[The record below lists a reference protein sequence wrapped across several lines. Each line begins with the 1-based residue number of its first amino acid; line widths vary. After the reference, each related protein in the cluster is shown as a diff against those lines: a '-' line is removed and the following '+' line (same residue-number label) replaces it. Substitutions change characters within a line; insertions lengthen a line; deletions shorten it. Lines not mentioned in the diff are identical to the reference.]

1 MRSTFG
7 ETSLSAGGAIVLL
20 VCATIIFCR
29 TASAQ
34 ASPAPTT
41 PCDRVCLEEITTKY
55 LEAMVAHD
63 PSRAPFAPIVK
74 FSQDNVLLNIG
85 DAMWATASG
94 LGKYKHYFADA
105 EHGDAGFIG
114 VVYENGVGT
123 IFILRLKVQNQLI
136 TEAEQFVAHDPHG
149 AAAYE
154 ASGGPDPRWLAPIPV
169 EKRQSREAIEMAA
182 YMYYE
187 AMEKN
192 DGKGVYAF
200 TNDCSRTED
209 GVKTTHQ
216 PKPQN
221 YGHSD
226 TDVGDF
232 TMLGCKVQWELGFMG
247 FTTGCRNR
255 RWLVVDPERGVILA
269 SAYLDYDGTVAEMHL
284 TDGRVWKVPPYFM
297 TPRTNQSNEAYRVEN
312 GDISLI
318 EMTMYEVPFN
328 AVPPFEQE
336 K

>member
-1 MRSTFG
+1 MQSIARRKILFAGTVIALIVGATTAFCPTAG
-7 ETSLSAGGAIVLL
+7 AQGTVAPSA
-20 VCATIIFCR
+20 T
-29 TASAQ
+29 
-34 ASPAPTT
+34 
-41 PCDRVCLEEITTKY
+41 CDRGCLEAITNKY
-55 LEAMVAHD
+55 LNAMVAHD

-74 FSQDNVLLNIG
+74 FSQDNVLLKIG
-85 DAMWATASG
+85 EAMWATASG
-94 LGKYKHYFADA
+94 LGTYKHYFADA

-114 VVYENGVGT
+114 VVYENGVAT

-154 ASGGPDPRWLAPIPV
+154 KSGGPDPRWLNTIPIDR
-169 EKRQSREAIEMAA
+169 RQSRESLEEAA
-182 YMYYE
+182 YMYYQ

-192 DGKGVYAF
+192 DGRGIYAF
-200 TNDCSRTED
+200 TDDCSRTED

-216 PKPQN
+216 PRPQN

-226 TDVGDF
+226 TDIGDF

-312 GDISLI
+312 GDIRLI

>member
-1 MRSTFG
+1 MRRIIG
-7 ETSLSAGGAIVLL
+7 RKIRCVGRAIVFIASTVWL
-20 VCATIIFCR
+20 IGPP
-29 TASAQ
+29 ASAQ
-34 ASPAPTT
+34 TGSDPQSS
-41 PCDRVCLEEITTKY
+41 CDRGCLEGITTKY

-63 PSRAPFAPIVK
+63 PARAPFAPTVK
-74 FSQDNVLLNIG
+74 FSQDNILLKVG
-85 DAMWATASG
+85 EAMWQTASA
-94 LGKYKHYFADA
+94 LGTYRHYFDDA

-114 VVYENGVGT
+114 VVYENGVGA
-123 IFILRLKVQNQLI
+123 IFILRLKVENHLI

-154 ASGGPDPRWLAPIPV
+154 ASGGPDPRWAAMIPP
-169 EKRQSREAIEMAA
+169 ERRQSREAIEMAA
-182 YMYYE
+182 YMYYQ

-192 DGKGVYAF
+192 DGRGIYAF
-200 TNDCSRTED
+200 TDDCSRTED
-209 GVKTTHQ
+209 GVRTTHQ
-216 PKPQN
+216 PRPQN

-226 TDVGDF
+226 TDIGDF
-232 TMLGCKVQWELGFMG
+232 TMLGCKVQWQLGFMG

-255 RWLVVDPERGVILA
+255 RWLVVDPERGEILA

-284 TDGRVWKVPPYFM
+284 TDGRIWKVPPYFM
-297 TPRTNQSNEAYRVEN
+297 IPRTNQSNEAYRVEN